1 MNNENLVYSHTAYF
15 NILKTRGMQGLQKNM
30 PLWKFKLS
38 EEEYEALKQTLRCHT
53 SDLAKYGEEAALC
66 YAEWW
71 RRDYRGTIPSKED
84 VAMGIGLH
92 RRLGD
97 DLYMAA
103 RKALQKHGYAFLHSL
118 KGTEYFRT
126 LLNQG
131 GLPVNYIK
139 NSGNI
144 GYFSK
149 FLKELVSE
157 LSSINL
163 DWNEVDSSIIQ
174 QFNCISY
181 LGKAFRNENI
191 YDVSMQIAHAIIVG
205 EKELLPYDDTDVS
218 LAELTKSLETAYSRA
233 KAQRKTRPL
242 SLYWKLRTFG
252 QGQGKLY
259 VNMEVVK
266 DISSDSIPGL
276 NITTCY
282 SFDVFV
288 AGTLVGK
295 YVRKDNVRDEEGNV
309 LYAVYTRITV
319 GMHSDILWTGEPVV
333 EVKVRCDNDDR
344 LFLTIAGCYPPNF
357 YYPQVFQMLD
367 DNLYSMSETANAENN
382 VAIFSHEWKNGKSLP
397 ITICDKELY
406 YNAFTDELDLQN
418 SETGEDVK
426 LTNNF
431 TPYTVEFSGNYIS
444 WVEKSNYKL
453 LSTIP
458 FIRVYDQEKNRVH
471 NSTVKY
477 RFRNDNY
484 IKWRSL
490 KSSCVFPCGLVDIRV
505 ELPDG
510 HTVTETFYSIGTLK
524 FTSDNESVFST
535 NIICSCGVDMLP
547 KINMQD
553 GVDITQL
560 GVNKWM
566 VKRSKDSKFTPS
578 VCEFSL
584 YCAGN
589 PTLRL
594 SIAIPF
600 DGVTVTDI
608 QGNIVPNGKIISLAN
623 LTNFCVVSHGCYGKK
638 RNIDV
643 SYVSDKVEDY
653 SLLKHLRSKVI
664 DGLVSL
670 ADYNDL
676 IVRMFNLYGANSFDR
691 SCSVAMNIYS
701 TEIFIRKFVL
711 ESTIEDGKIRVID
724 STEEDT
730 DDFLYDGE
738 VYAFPVGD
746 ELSSEDFFVIK
757 LERLDNSENLFTF
770 PDDFNQQEV
779 VVFSGPE
786 AKRRMIPQYYNRE
799 AYDFDKQERAA
810 RSSSNTKDWC
820 EALENEDVMMGKH
833 WKDVCKAF
841 DICSRYNLPFS
852 TYNGLKPLGRNSK
865 LLAKFVIA
873 MWLNEYQDVLSQDID
888 RFEQEMVVAIHW
900 IPAKIWEESI
910 GELMATIPEAL
921 LHMMYVKMQSLVE
934 LLQEL
939 LNSTVSTDIAPAFA
953 AFLVSGKID
962 GWRAF
967 NIADIKSYCA
977 KIHGLSDTNKD
988 LPIAKFVLN
997 NAYYPQGQRLLP
1009 SYRVMLETAMCAA
1022 ENTCLQEN
1030 CIDLFAWE
1038 NREFARIVNFYRKY
1052 FKETYSD
1059 IFFKTVK
1066 YIKTLDR

>member
-1 MNNENLVYSHTAYF
+1 MTDENVKYVHTSYLD
-15 NILKTRGMQGLQKNM
+15 ILRTRGMQGLQKNM

-38 EEEYEALKQTLRCHT
+38 EEEYEALKQTLRIHT

-71 RRDYRGTIPSKED
+71 RRDYKGNIPSKED
-84 VAMGIGLH
+84 VAMGIGIH
-92 RRLGD
+92 SSYANE
-97 DLYMAA
+97 LYKAA
-103 RKALQKHGYAFLHSL
+103 REALQKHGYTFLHSL
-118 KGTEYFRT
+118 KGTLYFRT

-131 GLPVNYIK
+131 GLPINYIT
-139 NSGNI
+139 NSGNM
-144 GYFSK
+144 GNYSR

-157 LSSINL
+157 LSLINI

-181 LGKAFRNENI
+181 LGKAFKNENI
-191 YDVSMQIAHAIIVG
+191 YDVSMQIAHAVIVG
-205 EKELLPYDDTDVS
+205 EKDILPYDDTDAS

-242 SLYWKLRTFG
+242 SLHWKLRTMEN
-252 QGQGKLY
+252 GKGYLY
-259 VNMEVVK
+259 VNMDVVK

-276 NITTCY
+276 NIMTCY

-309 LYAVYTRITV
+309 LSAIYTRINV

-357 YYPQVFQMLD
+357 EYPQVFQMLD
-367 DNLYSMSETANAENN
+367 DHLYSMSKTANVENN
-382 VAIFSHEWKNGKSLP
+382 MAIFSHKWENGESLP

-418 SETGEDVK
+418 SETAEEVK
-426 LTNNF
+426 LTNDF
-431 TPYTVEFSGNYIS
+431 TPYAVEFSNNYIS

-458 FIRVYDQEKNRVH
+458 YVRVYDQEKHRVQ
-471 NSTVKY
+471 NCAVKY

-510 HTVTETFYSIGTLK
+510 HTVTETFYSIGKLK

-535 NIICSCGVDMLP
+535 NIICSCGADMLP
-547 KINMQD
+547 KINMQE
-553 GVDITQL
+553 GVDITEL
-560 GVNKWM
+560 GTNKWM

-578 VCEFSL
+578 VCDFSL

-608 QGNIVPNGKIISLAN
+608 KGNIVPNGKIVSLAN

-643 SYVSDKVEDY
+643 SYVSDKFEDY

-691 SCSVAMNIYS
+691 SSSVAMNIYG

-746 ELSSEDFFVIK
+746 ELSSEDFFVVK

-786 AKRRMIPQYYNRE
+786 AKRRIIPKYYNRE
-799 AYDFDKQERAA
+799 AYDFDKQERTV
-810 RSSSNTKDWC
+810 RSSSNTKD
-820 EALENEDVMMGKH
+820 
-833 WKDVCKAF
+833 
-841 DICSRYNLPFS
+841 
-852 TYNGLKPLGRNSK
+852 
-865 LLAKFVIA
+865 
-873 MWLNEYQDVLSQDID
+873 
-888 RFEQEMVVAIHW
+888 
-900 IPAKIWEESI
+900 
-910 GELMATIPEAL
+910 
-921 LHMMYVKMQSLVE
+921 
-934 LLQEL
+934 
-939 LNSTVSTDIAPAFA
+939 
-953 AFLVSGKID
+953 
-962 GWRAF
+962 
-967 NIADIKSYCA
+967 
-977 KIHGLSDTNKD
+977 
-988 LPIAKFVLN
+988 
-997 NAYYPQGQRLLP
+997 
-1009 SYRVMLETAMCAA
+1009 
-1022 ENTCLQEN
+1022 
-1030 CIDLFAWE
+1030 
-1038 NREFARIVNFYRKY
+1038 
-1052 FKETYSD
+1052 
-1059 IFFKTVK
+1059 
-1066 YIKTLDR
+1066 